1 MRTRPLKGHYIGQ
14 GDLESMAHALAVLAN
29 TFWCYR
35 WCYTWLVYGLHE
47 TLLQEGM
54 LPQCLHLMRLDVEVR
69 FVFHQDLVPG
79 FLHSSRPS
87 LPARLLRKWMR
98 TLYNSI
104 SPCMSLT
111 STGCH
116 FSICKSFCDITVK
129 QAQEKLAQGQ
139 CTKRVWRC
147 GT

>member
-14 GDLESMAHALAVLAN
+14 GDLESMAKALAVLAN

-35 WCYTWLVYGLHE
+35 GCFTWLVYGLHE

-54 LPQCLHLMRLDVEVR
+54 LPRRLHLMRLDVEVR
-69 FVFHQDLVPG
+69 LVFQQDLVPS
-79 FLHSSRPS
+79 FLHRSRPS
-87 LPARLLRKWMR
+87 LPARLVRKWTR

-104 SPCMSLT
+104 SPRMSFT
-111 STGCH
+111 STGCLS
-116 FSICKSFCDITVK
+116 SICKSFCDITVQ
-129 QAQEKLAQGQ
+129 QAQELAHDQ
-139 CTKRVWRC
+139 CTNRVWRC